1 MPLFDLMWVNTIPH
15 SLYGKSPV
23 QEVDAMPRR
32 HEVTFTVPQR
42 PMGNAAILFEVAV
55 DGEDFG
61 DLRIRRGGLDWK
73 PKNAQHRRRYI
84 ADPTGSLPGAI

>member
-1 MPLFDLMWVNTIPH
+1 MLSPL
-15 SLYGKSPV
+15 GKLPV
-23 QEVDAMPRR
+23 QEVHAMPRR

-73 PKNAQHRRRYI
+73 PTNAQNRRRLSWQQL
-84 ADPTGSLPGAI
+84 AELAIKHGRRVPN

>member
-1 MPLFDLMWVNTIPH
+1 
-15 SLYGKSPV
+15 
-23 QEVDAMPRR
+23 MPRR

-55 DGEDFG
+55 DGEDIG

-73 PKNAQHRRRYI
+73 PTNA
-84 ADPTGSLPGAI
+84 